1 VGGLIPLPV
10 RVAVGMVLALT
21 LVAAPLVLPRRVPQL
36 DRETDQNLL
45 SRGPYVW
52 ALANGALLG
61 AGFTS
66 RIGYWIW
73 YLVPLGCVI
82 AGSPGLGAL
91 IWAGYGFTRLG
102 IAAGLAYRLV
112 HEPDRMADLQ
122 QGDPTQG
129 RGAPADQ
136 PGDLGARPRRPGLAR
151 HLAR

>member
-122 QGDPTQG
+122 QGAIQ
-129 RGAPADQ
+129 RKAEVRRLINPATSVLALAVLVW
-136 PGDLGARPRRPGLAR
+136 LGI
-151 HLAR
+151 